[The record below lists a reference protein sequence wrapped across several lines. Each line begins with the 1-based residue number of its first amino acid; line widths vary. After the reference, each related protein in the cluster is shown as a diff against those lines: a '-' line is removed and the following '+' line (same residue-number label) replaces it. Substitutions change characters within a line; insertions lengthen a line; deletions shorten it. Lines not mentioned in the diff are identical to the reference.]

1 MPDDCIFCKIVNKEI
16 PGDIVY
22 EDDDVLAFMDIYP
35 TSEAHTL
42 VIPKVHS
49 ENILETSPELAGKI
63 INVVQKIAPAVMKS
77 AGMPACVISNN
88 CGKEAG
94 QIIFHTHVHIL
105 PRAEGDG
112 KQMWGPIETT
122 PEQISANAQKIREAL
137 NS

>member
-1 MPDDCIFCKIVNKEI
+1 M
-16 PGDIVY
+16 
-22 EDDDVLAFMDIYP
+22 
-35 TSEAHTL
+35 
-42 VIPKVHS
+42 
-49 ENILETSPELAGKI
+49 
-63 INVVQKIAPAVMKS
+63 
-77 AGMPACVISNN
+77 ISNN